1 MKCPFFDGSTPSV
14 IRCGTTP
21 EGANIRIAF
30 SSPRLRKNWQETHC
44 CRDYTACILARE
56 RVNNGAAERAR
67 QHPERKA
74 AERSTEGGRR
84 SRSGGR
90 AGRQLRDKMELDTV
104 MEGKLWIVRFINQPR
119 QIKSPAELCVR
130 V

>member
-56 RVNNGAAERAR
+56 RVNNGEADHEGSQRAEHAD
-67 QHPERKA
+67 H
-74 AERSTEGGRR
+74 
-84 SRSGGR
+84 
-90 AGRQLRDKMELDTV
+90 
-104 MEGKLWIVRFINQPR
+104 GKPH
-119 QIKSPAELCVR
+119 
-130 V
+130 